1 MLLQIIGNRS
11 QVTMGV
17 GRLLLTLKK
26 NPRTWNFSWH
36 LQDSREDT
44 RFELAHFRKHRR
56 HTVKKLPSNTAT
68 FLSQKPIE
76 KQLPGKE
83 ATGNKVSN
91 ALGKAVD
98 LAVGAKPKK
107 VTKHFS
113 WFQYIA
119 SKVVTVKCFTLITQ
133 PLIFVVEFSIRN
145 G

>member
-1 MLLQIIGNRS
+1 
-11 QVTMGV
+11 
-17 GRLLLTLKK
+17 
-26 NPRTWNFSWH
+26 
-36 LQDSREDT
+36 
-44 RFELAHFRKHRR
+44 
-56 HTVKKLPSNTAT
+56 VKKLPGNTAT

-113 WFQYIA
+113 
-119 SKVVTVKCFTLITQ
+119 
-133 PLIFVVEFSIRN
+133 
-145 G
+145 